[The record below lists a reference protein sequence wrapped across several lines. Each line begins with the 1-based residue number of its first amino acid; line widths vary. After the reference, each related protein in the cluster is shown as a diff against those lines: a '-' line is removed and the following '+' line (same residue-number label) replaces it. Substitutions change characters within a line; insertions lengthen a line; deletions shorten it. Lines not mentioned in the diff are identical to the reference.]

1 MKKIAIVLII
11 CLTLSAFAGCARTD
25 ERGEEMATLTQ
36 PEQIVQK
43 EEGAEQKEPIDIDSA
58 DEAEEETKVPEQLQ
72 EQPGEESEEKET
84 ETPQTTEKKQVVRE
98 SVPEGSQ
105 FDLYTLSSQPNHCMP
120 LLDVVGTSL
129 TFEELQKELD
139 PKTSIVFRGKLNGKS
154 TQYKMENYPIPHNE
168 TPILVQE
175 VYYGNVKAGDVISY
189 YEDMYVHLHDG
200 EPVLHHYKGTKLLEK
215 DQEYLFI
222 VHNVGPLHEGG
233 EDVYSTKDLFDRFV
247 PISEVKTLQSKKE
260 LGKKE
265 QRKLDALTYYYLGQR
280 GEETE

>member
-1 MKKIAIVLII
+1 MKKIAILLII
-11 CLTLSAFAGCARTD
+11 CLAITALAGCARAD
-25 ERGEEMATLTQ
+25 GGKEELATLTQ
-36 PEQIVQK
+36 PEQIVEK
-43 EEGAEQKEPIDIDSA
+43 DEGAEQKEPIDIDSA
-58 DEAEEETKVPEQLQ
+58 EEPEEEPQVS
-72 EQPGEESEEKET
+72 EQPKEEPKEKET
-84 ETPQTTEKKQVVRE
+84 ETPQTTEKKQVVRK

-105 FDLYTLSSQPNHCMP
+105 FDLYTLPSQPNRCMP

-175 VYYGNVKAGDVISY
+175 VYYGNVKAGDVIAY

-200 EPVLHHYKGTKLLEK
+200 EPILHYYKGTKLLEK
-215 DQEYLFI
+215 EQEYLFI
-222 VHNVGPLHEGG
+222 VHNIGPLHEGG

-247 PISEVKTLQSKKE
+247 PINEVKTLQSKKE
-260 LGKKE
+260 LSKKE
-265 QRKLDALTYYYLGQR
+265 QRNLDALTYYYLGQR
-280 GEETE
+280 GEDAE